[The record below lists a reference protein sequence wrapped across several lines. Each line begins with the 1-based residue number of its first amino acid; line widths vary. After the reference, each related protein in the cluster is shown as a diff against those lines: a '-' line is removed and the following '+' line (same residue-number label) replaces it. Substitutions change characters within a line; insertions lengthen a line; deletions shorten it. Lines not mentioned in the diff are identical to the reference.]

1 MLFFGSPSTQPK
13 LAKSDSKPDLLA
25 PAANKESILSLY
37 NSPITPN
44 QQTNN
49 FVNSPSMG
57 NQLPSNNKP
66 QQTGFKPNYDIN
78 LAPVG
83 QPNYPRPQY
92 NSGYPNSNFQ
102 NPMMMGGNPGYTSP
116 VMGGGYGNQMM
127 GGNPMMMG
135 GNPGYTS
142 PIMGGTPMGY
152 GNQNNFIQPQQM
164 GVQGNNFDTKNFW

>member
-116 VMGGGYGNQMM
+116 
-127 GGNPMMMG
+127 
-135 GNPGYTS
+135 
-142 PIMGGTPMGY
+142 IMGGTPMGY